1 MLKEI
6 KRITGNNKTY
16 AEMAFN
22 ITKLDCWWIT
32 DADAENIAYLRN
44 ATTNEWV
51 AIPGVYVD
59 EEVKCGFRTTHGNYV
74 VLGGDDSGNYI
85 AYTEVE

>member
-16 AEMAFN
+16 AEMAFT
-22 ITKLDCWWIT
+22 ITKGDCWWIT
-32 DADAENIAYLRN
+32 DATDVSYLRN

-51 AIPGVYVD
+51 AIPGAYAD
-59 EEVKCGFRTTHGNYV
+59 EEVKSGFRTTQGNYV

-85 AYTEVE
+85 ATTEEA